1 MKRRDFL
8 AGLGGA
14 AAAWPLAARAQQAM
28 PMVGFLTTASPETY
42 ARIVVAFRE
51 GLAEAGYVDGQNVT
65 IEYRWAHRQYNR
77 LPALA
82 ADLVRRQAA
91 VIAAGGTPTALVA
104 KAATAKIP
112 IVFTTG
118 GDPVKAGLVASLARP
133 GGNVTGVTTLGVEL
147 GAKRLEL
154 LHEVVPAATIMALLV
169 NPSSPALAEPTTKVV
184 QAAAR
189 TLGLNVHLLNARTE
203 RDFDAVFSAIAQL
216 RAEAL
221 IVGNDGLFISQSKR
235 LAELAIRD
243 RLPAIFQY
251 REFVASGG
259 LMSYGGSVTDAFRQV
274 GVYSGRVLKGEKP
287 AELPVQQSTKVEL
300 IINLKTAKALGLT
313 IPLLLLGRADEV
325 IE

>member
-1 MKRRDFL
+1 MLPWTRGWIMKRRDFL

-14 AAAWPLAARAQQAM
+14 AAAWPLAARAQQPTM

-42 ARIVVAFRE
+42 SSIVVAFRE

-189 TLGLNVHLLNARTE
+189 TLGLN
-203 RDFDAVFSAIAQL
+203 S
-216 RAEAL
+216 
-221 IVGNDGLFISQSKR
+221 
-235 LAELAIRD
+235 
-243 RLPAIFQY
+243 IF
-251 REFVASGG
+251 
-259 LMSYGGSVTDAFRQV
+259 
-274 GVYSGRVLKGEKP
+274 
-287 AELPVQQSTKVEL
+287 
-300 IINLKTAKALGLT
+300 
-313 IPLLLLGRADEV
+313 
-325 IE
+325 